1 MRVSCNPIVS
11 KHLHVTQA
19 KHVAAKEMVGT
30 CMAREC
36 HEPYALFHRTFT
48 STASVCVPGRY
59 DHGGQRDPRSSA
71 PHCCSA
77 TQHRN
82 SATQAPPT
90 VAARRDAATPQHRD
104 NASRQAHGLHALERH
119 SQSSLPRGPRRCCR
133 TNVNC
138 CLCWRHGAT
147 GFLANPCCRCRPI
160 NPSHADEQ
168 CHTHRRQMH
177 RVASQALQ
185 ILIRNLRDHGHPV
198 QREVVGQELLG
209 G

>member
-11 KHLHVTQA
+11 IHLHVTQG

-90 VAARRDAATPQHRD
+90 VAARRDAATPRQRLTTG
-104 NASRQAHGLHALERH
+104 AWPSRSGEAFA
-119 SQSSLPRGPRRCCR
+119 
-133 TNVNC
+133 V
-138 CLCWRHGAT
+138 
-147 GFLANPCCRCRPI
+147 
-160 NPSHADEQ
+160 
-168 CHTHRRQMH
+168 
-177 RVASQALQ
+177 VASAQAAQVLQ
-185 ILIRNLRDHGHPV
+185 NQCKLLPLLAAWCHWV
-198 QREVVGQELLG
+198 SGQPLLPLPTNKPQTCR
-209 G
+209 